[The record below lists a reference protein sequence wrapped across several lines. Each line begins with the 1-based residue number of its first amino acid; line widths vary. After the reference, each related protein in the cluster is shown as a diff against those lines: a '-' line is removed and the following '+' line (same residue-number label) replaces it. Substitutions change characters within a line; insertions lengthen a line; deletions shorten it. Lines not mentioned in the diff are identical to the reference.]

1 MHILTNCAYIELG
14 SGMASYT
21 QFYYR
26 TISKLRLLGLT
37 GLGPMPCVILGQLKA
52 IARYFSRCSAAS
64 HLEMTIKSHLERF

>member
-1 MHILTNCAYIELG
+1 MHALTNCAYIKLG
-14 SGMASYT
+14 SGVASYT

-26 TISKLRLLGLT
+26 TISKLQLGLM
-37 GLGPMPCVILGQLKA
+37 GLSPMPCVILGQLKA